1 MRLVDEFDGGL
12 GWFDEGSVP
21 RTSHALAVDGRV
33 WLIDTVEPDE
43 TVSRALAA
51 LGEPAGVIQLL
62 DRHGR
67 DCAAVARA
75 KGVPLVRAFDGETG
89 DMPFELVPL
98 LRRRPWREAAL
109 WWRERRVLVC
119 ADALGTLP
127 FFTAPGDRIGVHPL
141 LRLFPPRTLAGFAP
155 ERILV
160 GHGEGLRQSAAP
172 ALRDALRTSRR
183 RALPALR
190 SGFQARRD
198 RGRRE

>member
-1 MRLVDEFDGGL
+1 LRLVDEFDAGL

-33 WLIDTVEPDE
+33 WLVDTVEPDE

-62 DRHGR
+62 DRHER
-67 DCAAVARA
+67 DCAHVARRL
-75 KGVPLVRAFDGETG
+75 GVPLVRAFDGETVG
-89 DMPFELVPL
+89 TPFELVPL

-109 WWRERRVLVC
+109 WWSERRVLVC

-141 LRLFPPRTLAGFAP
+141 LRLFPPRKLAGFAP

-160 GHGEGLRQSAAP
+160 GHGEGLRESAAP

-183 RALPALR
+183 RALPAVLF
-190 SGFQARRD
+190 GFKERRD